1 MVQKIAF
8 DDDDDNDDND
18 DATDVSPFFNDFR
31 LNHLFSQ

>member
-8 DDDDDNDDND
+8 DDDDDNDD
-18 DATDVSPFFNDFR
+18 ATDVSPFFKDFR

>member
-18 DATDVSPFFNDFR
+18 DATDVTPFFNDFR